1 MRKRGNKKC
10 IELKLFAQTPQIFT
24 DGLTMRAANIIAYTI
39 VKNKDAEMVEVFNL
53 EENKIE
59 KIYKRA

>member
-1 MRKRGNKKC
+1 MYRIKVICADATNIYRW
-10 IELKLFAQTPQIFT
+10 LDDA
-24 DGLTMRAANIIAYTI
+24 RAAHIIAYTI

-59 KIYKRA
+59 KIYKKA

>member
-1 MRKRGNKKC
+1 MYRIKA
-10 IELKLFAQTPQIFT
+10 IFADTTNIYRWFDDVRT
-24 DGLTMRAANIIAYTI
+24 AHIIAYTI

>member
-1 MRKRGNKKC
+1 MYRIKAICADAINIYRQ
-10 IELKLFAQTPQIFT
+10 FDDART
-24 DGLTMRAANIIAYTI
+24 AHIIAYTI

>member
-1 MRKRGNKKC
+1 MYR
-10 IELKLFAQTPQIFT
+10 I
-24 DGLTMRAANIIAYTI
+24 RAICADTINIYRWFDDARTAHIIAYII

>member
-1 MRKRGNKKC
+1 MYRIKAICADTTNIYRW
-10 IELKLFAQTPQIFT
+10 FDDART
-24 DGLTMRAANIIAYTI
+24 AHIIAYTI

>member
-1 MRKRGNKKC
+1 MYRIKAICADATNIYRW
-10 IELKLFAQTPQIFT
+10 FDDART
-24 DGLTMRAANIIAYTI
+24 AHIIAYTI

>member
-1 MRKRGNKKC
+1 MYRIKAICADTTNIYRW
-10 IELKLFAQTPQIFT
+10 FDDA
-24 DGLTMRAANIIAYTI
+24 RAANIIAYTI

>member
-1 MRKRGNKKC
+1 MYRIKAICADATNIYRW
-10 IELKLFAQTPQIFT
+10 FDDA
-24 DGLTMRAANIIAYTI
+24 RAAHIIAYTI